1 MHDKCPLPQGE
12 GTLGI
17 DRAIKTHNS
26 MLVLR
31 GPSRLVVR
39 DPRGETSAS
48 RENAQ
53 HNKYRKANRNQAKST
68 LRRKKRKN
76 LVAYIRWNT
85 YMSYIRH
92 FPVGINLLLWLCI
105 TVTHTLI

>member
-1 MHDKCPLPQGE
+1 MHDKCPLPRGE

-17 DRAIKTHNS
+17 DGAIKTHNS

-39 DPRGETSAS
+39 DLC

-68 LRRKKRKN
+68 LRRKKGKIW
-76 LVAYIRWNT
+76 LLT
-85 YMSYIRH
+85 LD
-92 FPVGINLLLWLCI
+92 GILTCLTFDILLLE
-105 TVTHTLI
+105 

>member
-1 MHDKCPLPQGE
+1 
-12 GTLGI
+12 
-17 DRAIKTHNS
+17 
-26 MLVLR
+26 MLVLEQIQT
-31 GPSRLVVR
+31 VR
-39 DPRGETSAS
+39 PYIIIGLITVLY
-48 RENAQ
+48 
-53 HNKYRKANRNQAKST
+53 NKYRKTNRNQAKST

>member
-1 MHDKCPLPQGE
+1 MHDKFPLPRGE

-53 HNKYRKANRNQAKST
+53 HNKYRKTNRNQAKST
-68 LRRKKRKN
+68 LRRKKGKIW
-76 LVAYIRWNT
+76 LLT
-85 YMSYIRH
+85 LD
-92 FPVGINLLLWLCI
+92 GILTCLTFDILLLE
-105 TVTHTLI
+105 